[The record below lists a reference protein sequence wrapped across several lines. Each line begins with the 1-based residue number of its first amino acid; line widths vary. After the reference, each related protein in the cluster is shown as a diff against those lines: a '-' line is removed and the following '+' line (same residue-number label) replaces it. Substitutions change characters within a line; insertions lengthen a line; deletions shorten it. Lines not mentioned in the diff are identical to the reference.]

1 MINISKIFWTFVG
14 LIMIS
19 LVYVWAS
26 AFTRAGEFSHLYPRF
41 DGVCQNVGGYIG
53 VEDMAYDKRG
63 DQLIVASLDR
73 KAMAQGNS
81 VRGALLRLRTDLDP
95 SVPITPID
103 ISNNAPADLSPI
115 AVGIWQYGD
124 YGVATLAVVNRKG
137 NRSVIE
143 TYGVN
148 QGELTHNAT
157 INHPPLD
164 RISDVAPVS
173 EHAFYVTNE
182 SDYKSGSMVS
192 AIAQMFDKDN
202 TGSIWY
208 YDGTNYRKVAAGL
221 SFASSIAVSNDGS
234 KVYATGI
241 FSRNLRIYDRNSETG
256 DLSLA
261 DEVFLGTGADN
272 IFVDDEGRIFIA
284 AHPKIYTF
292 LVYVT
297 FGSGT
302 PPSQIIVIEPSPE
315 GKGGKVDQVYLSAG
329 SDGFDGATI
338 GAKVR
343 NRLFMGSPFEHS
355 VRTCTLPVVWRQSIS
370 HPASRLIDTERGEA
384 PEVLHDNK

>member
-1 MINISKIFWTFVG
+1 MIGF
-14 LIMIS
+14 
-19 LVYVWAS
+19 VYVWAG

-41 DGVCQNVGGYIG
+41 DGVCQNVAGYIG
-53 VEDMAYDKRG
+53 VEDMVYDNRG
-63 DQLIVASLDR
+63 DQIIATSLNR
-73 KAMAQGNS
+73 RALAQGNGT
-81 VRGALLRLRTDLDP
+81 RGALLRLKPDLDP
-95 SVPITPID
+95 SVPLTPID
-103 ISNNAPADLSPI
+103 ISGTSPADLAPTGL
-115 AVGIWQYGD
+115 GIWQYGD
-124 YGVATLAVVNRKG
+124 YGIATLAVVNRKG
-137 NRSVIE
+137 SRSVVE

-148 QGELTHNAT
+148 QGELNHLAT

-173 EHAFYVTNE
+173 EQAFYVTNE
-182 SDYKSGSMVS
+182 SDYKSGSFV
-192 AIAQMFDKDN
+192 AAVAQMFDKDN

-208 YDGTNYRKVAAGL
+208 YDGTNYRKVAGGL
-221 SFASSIAVSNDGS
+221 SFASSIAVSNDGL
-234 KVYATGI
+234 KVYATGT
-241 FSRNLRIYDRNSETG
+241 FSRNLRIYDRNIETG
-256 DLSLA
+256 DLTIA
-261 DEVFLGTGADN
+261 DDVFLGTGADN

-292 LVYVT
+292 LIYVT

-302 PPSQIIVIEPSPE
+302 PPSQIIVIEPNAD

-338 GAKVR
+338 GAKVK

-355 VRTCTLPVVWRQSIS
+355 VRVCTLPIVWRQSIS
-370 HPASRLIDTERGEA
+370 HPASRLIDTERGEV